1 MNKHSIITM
10 IAIIVIILPFAHS
23 GLSIIGMQNLE
34 YRWDNPGQ
42 FSFFTMSNHGEME
55 LCNLMPFWISFEKL
69 EIISFFEATN
79 LGSFSIEPS
88 TINPRSSTIQEVT
101 FSSEKLSAAQH
112 IFMALDFEFD
122 GGDIRL
128 DPNQFIVVVQANMPI
143 LGIIPYSSTIQ
154 MSGFD
159 FDKMMNAEDLI
170 CD

>member
-1 MNKHSIITM
+1 MNKYSIITI

-55 LCNLMPFWISFEKL
+55 LCNSMPFWISFEKL
-69 EIISFFEATN
+69 EIASYFEEN
-79 LGSFSIEPS
+79 YLGSFSINPS
-88 TINPRSSTIQEVT
+88 TVNPMSSTIQEGM
-101 FSSEKLSAAQH
+101 FSSKKLSASQH

-128 DPNQFIVVVQANMPI
+128 DPNQLIVIVQTDIPI
-143 LGIIPYSSTIQ
+143 LGIIPYSSTTQ

-159 FDKMMNAEDLI
+159 FDKMMNVEDLT

>member
-1 MNKHSIITM
+1 MNKHSIITI

-34 YRWDNPGQ
+34 YKWDNPGQ

-55 LCNLMPFWISFEKL
+55 LCNSMPFWTSFEKL
-69 EIISFFEATN
+69 EIASYYEEN
-79 LGSFSIEPS
+79 YLGSFSINPS
-88 TINPRSSTIQEVT
+88 TINPMSSTVQEGM
-101 FSSEKLSAAQH
+101 FYSEKLSAAQH
-112 IFMALDFEFD
+112 TFMALDFEFD

-128 DPNQFIVVVQANMPI
+128 DPNQFIVIVHADMPI
-143 LGIIPYSSTIQ
+143 LGIIPYSSTTQ

-159 FDKMMNAEDLI
+159 FDRMMNAEDLT